1 METRN
6 FGNTGM
12 RVSTLGFGAA
22 EIGYEKIPDRVV
34 DAIIG
39 AALDVGMNVIDTAA
53 LYKDSEEKIGRA
65 LRGRRTRCFI
75 FTKCGGFPP
84 RIVRLYER
92 AQRKARRLIG
102 GVNENGSFGWHP
114 RILEWNIENSLRRL
128 KVDCIDLIQLHSCS
142 EETLRRGDVIE
153 ALRRARQAG
162 KVRYIG
168 YSGDGSAALY
178 AVQCGQFDALQT
190 SINIADQEAVDL
202 TVPLA
207 LKHGIGVIAKRP
219 IANGVWKSPH
229 RPEPFYV
236 HAYWDRL
243 RELSYDFLQGVR
255 GFEVALRFT
264 MSVPGVHTAIV
275 GTTNP
280 THFRQ
285 NADSVA
291 AGILA
296 KDQFDEIRARWKNV
310 AQPDWV
316 GQQ

>member
-1 METRN
+1 
-6 FGNTGM
+6 
-12 RVSTLGFGAA
+12 
-22 EIGYEKIPDRVV
+22 
-34 DAIIG
+34 
-39 AALDVGMNVIDTAA
+39 
-53 LYKDSEEKIGRA
+53 
-65 LRGRRTRCFI
+65 
-75 FTKCGGFPP
+75 
-84 RIVRLYER
+84 
-92 AQRKARRLIG
+92 
-102 GVNENGSFGWHP
+102 
-114 RILEWNIENSLRRL
+114 LEWNIENSLRRL